1 MGCLE
6 KVIGTIL
13 GLLCIAAGIW
23 NLMNGGIGLNT
34 AVSWLFIIAGV
45 LFSFLN
51 AITSYEMFQSVIE
64 SITDS
69 AFGGLLSKWF
79 MLALISFGIAYV
91 ACGLIFGFSAL

>member
-13 GLLCIAAGIW
+13 GLLCVAAGIW
-23 NLMNGGIGLNT
+23 CLMNEGSGVNT
-34 AVSWLFIIAGV
+34 AVSWWFIIAGA

-69 AFGGLLSKWF
+69 AFGGILSKWF
-79 MLALISFGIAYV
+79 MLALVSFGIAYV

>member
-1 MGCLE
+1 MYCCRNME
-6 KVIGTIL
+6 SNE
-13 GLLCIAAGIW
+13 W
-23 NLMNGGIGLNT
+23 GIGLNT

-69 AFGGLLSKWF
+69 AFGGLISQWF
-79 MLALISFGIAYV
+79 MLALISF
-91 ACGLIFGFSAL
+91 ALHMWHVDLFFVFPLCRFN